1 MQYGKEGIEQN
12 GGDDGNMPEDIFDMF
27 FGGGGRRGRGR
38 GGGGGKPRGKD
49 VVHPIKVSLEDL
61 CLGKTLKLAI
71 NRNVLCSKC
80 NATGSKSGRDTSCSS
95 CNGRGMRV
103 EVRRMGPM
111 VTQMQSPCS
120 DCNGTGARE
129 LLGPA
134 LHPRAAL
141 TPLPP
146 PAPGRA
152 IDPSDTCDACR
163 GKKVSSERKVIEV
176 FIEKGMRHHQKIVF
190 REHADEAPGVTP
202 GDLIFVLEQKEHDVY
217 KRKVRRGCLIH
228 RAVPASFH

>member
-1 MQYGKEGIEQN
+1 MEQN

-27 FGGGGRRGRGR
+27 FGGGRRGRGGR
-38 GGGGGKPRGKD
+38 GGGGGGKPRGKD
-49 VVHPIKVSLEDL
+49 VVHPLKVSLEDL

-120 DCNGTGARE
+120 DCNGTGVWPLPARRE
-129 LLGPA
+129 APFR
-134 LHPRAAL
+134 PL
-141 TPLPP
+141 TPLS
-146 PAPGRA
+146 AR
-152 IDPSDTCDACR
+152 
-163 GKKVSSERKVIEV
+163 
-176 FIEKGMRHHQKIVF
+176 
-190 REHADEAPGVTP
+190 
-202 GDLIFVLEQKEHDVY
+202 
-217 KRKVRRGCLIH
+217 VR
-228 RAVPASFH
+228 PDN